1 MCEQIMLPSVC
12 VLMLAW
18 LSLVNAYVVM
28 PISRCNY
35 RHYCGAKA
43 ADEDWGS
50 NSIEEYESL
59 LDLSSSI
66 EPTKSNYNFLLDEL
80 SITDNNEKKDNDI
93 GMYTLPCRFL
103 YCLTSIFR
111 YSK

>member
-1 MCEQIMLPSVC
+1 MLPSVC

-35 RHYCGAKA
+35 RHYCDAMA
-43 ADEDWGS
+43 ADEDWGSSS

-66 EPTKSNYNFLLDEL
+66 EPTKSTYNFLLDEL
-80 SITDNNEKKDNDI
+80 SITDNNEKKDNDS
-93 GMYTLPCRFL
+93 GMYTPPCRF
-103 YCLTSIFR
+103 F
-111 YSK
+111 